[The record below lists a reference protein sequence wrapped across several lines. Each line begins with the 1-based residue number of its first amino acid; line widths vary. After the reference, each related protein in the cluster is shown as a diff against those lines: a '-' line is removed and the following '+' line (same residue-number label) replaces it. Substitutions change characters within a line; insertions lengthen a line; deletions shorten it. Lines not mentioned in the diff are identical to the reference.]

1 MGMDL
6 GLPIGDLLLLA
17 GVLLA
22 TGVAVGLIAGL
33 LGIGGG
39 GILVPVLFE
48 VFRAVGVD
56 PALCIHL
63 AVGTSLSV
71 IVPTS
76 LRSFQSHRAKGA
88 VDMALLKS
96 MALPVIA
103 GVFLGVLVAR
113 YSDDTVLK
121 AVWAG
126 CASLLSAKL
135 FFARE
140 SWRLGEV
147 IPGNPGRAF
156 FGGFVG
162 LVSTLMSIGGGAF
175 ITAFMT
181 LYGRP
186 IHQGVAT
193 SSGFGPIIAIPATL
207 AGDPRLRLGR
217 LAGRG
222 AAAGIPGLRQ
232 PPGHRHDRAGQ
243 RAGGAAR
250 RAHRPRHLPAQARA
264 RLRRLPGGGGGAVL
278 LQPIRLEPVIGGG
291 AVLLQPIRLEPV
303 IRPRL
308 PSG

>member
-1 MGMDL
+1 MDL
-6 GLPIGDLLLLA
+6 GLPVSELLLLA

-22 TGVAVGLIAGL
+22 TGAAVGLVAGL

-56 PALCIHL
+56 PAICLHL

-71 IVPTS
+71 IIPTS

-88 VDMALLKS
+88 VDMDFLKS

-103 GVFLGVLVAR
+103 GVLLGILIAR
-113 YSDDTVLK
+113 YSDDRVMK

-126 CASLLSAKL
+126 CAGLMSAKL

-140 SWRLGEV
+140 SWRLGDT
-147 IPGNPGRAF
+147 IPGNPGRAL
-156 FGGFVG
+156 FGGFLG

-175 ITAFMT
+175 VTAYMT

-193 SSGFGPIIAIPATL
+193 GSGFGPIIAIPATL
-207 AGDPRLRLGR
+207 GFVWAGWHV
-217 LAGRG
+217 AG
-222 AAAGIPGLRQ
+222 L
-232 PPGHRHDRAGQ
+232 PPGSLGYVNLLGTAMVVPSSVLLAPLGVRIAHGISRRKLELAF
-243 RAGGAAR
+243 AIFLALVAAR
-250 RAHRPRHLPAQARA
+250 FLYS
-264 RLRRLPGGGGGAVL
+264 L
-278 LQPIRLEPVIGGG
+278 LG
-291 AVLLQPIRLEPV
+291 
-303 IRPRL
+303 
-308 PSG
+308 